1 MGGNY
6 IYYIILGIFS
16 FSNYVN
22 SPIYRYVLANFYKMF
37 ICKNILRILY
47 FIEDKQGSFY
57 KGEILMLNLFIVL
70 SLDNTIYH
78 AQKFQRRPSG
88 LYLNFHCYKICSG
101 LLLIC
106 GRDCPFVLQ
115 NIFFFFSELSHT
127 LLLRLSIIS
136 MVM

>member
-101 LLLIC
+101 
-106 GRDCPFVLQ
+106 
-115 NIFFFFSELSHT
+115 
-127 LLLRLSIIS
+127 
-136 MVM
+136 